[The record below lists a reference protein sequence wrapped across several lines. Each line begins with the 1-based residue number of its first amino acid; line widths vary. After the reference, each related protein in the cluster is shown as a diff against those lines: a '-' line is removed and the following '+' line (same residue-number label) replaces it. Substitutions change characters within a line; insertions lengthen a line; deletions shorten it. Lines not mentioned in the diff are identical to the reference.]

1 MATATP
7 RGLSG
12 GFFGDSSVELN
23 TEKFYGELNTELTD
37 SSRYS
42 LHCNN
47 IYVNNNKEEVK
58 KICEKFLRHLE
69 KSVVWKV
76 EKPKYDFCMLLNYW
90 IYDKLTGIYGD
101 KNTSEDVNIA
111 FANLQSI
118 WEYTVNSSQNKIYYK
133 NCKPEFNVV
142 KHSDWKKRKEFY
154 EYFVDYDLLSM
165 MGKNFDDKCEY
176 YKKIE
181 AKKSL
186 YKHFENECLSDASNC
201 FKLYEKYID
210 YNPDKVLPTLQCH
223 NKSVE
228 EIPTETAHGAQQ
240 DLRQEQEP
248 GDRASGSGVSR
259 LTSGPG
265 TEFPQENTD
274 IGRKFGHSV
283 LGVAPVLLTASALYR
298 YTPVGSWIRKLGGY
312 NSNGV
317 SNMDEFSS
325 YTQESSDMFSDNSA
339 SYISYKPI

>member
-111 FANLQSI
+111 FANLQ
-118 WEYTVNSSQNKIYYK
+118 K
-133 NCKPEFNVV
+133 
-142 KHSDWKKRKEFY
+142 
-154 EYFVDYDLLSM
+154 YFVDYDLLSM